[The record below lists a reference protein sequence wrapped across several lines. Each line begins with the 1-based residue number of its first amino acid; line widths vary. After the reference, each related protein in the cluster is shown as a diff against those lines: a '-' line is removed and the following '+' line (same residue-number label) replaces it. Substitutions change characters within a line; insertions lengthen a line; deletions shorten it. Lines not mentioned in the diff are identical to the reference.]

1 MFCLLA
7 QALLSCSPKEL
18 YNAKGAISMSQTAA
32 RENVDVARPEVT
44 PFFDEPTNTLTYV
57 VKDPDSNACAVVDS
71 VMDLD
76 YPSGSIRFDG
86 ANQVIDFI
94 RERKLELE
102 WILET
107 HVHADHLT
115 AAPYIQNRLGGKI
128 AIGSNISVVQ
138 ETFGKVFNAEPG
150 FARDGSQFDVLLG
163 DGDTIQIGSL
173 AGYAMHTPGHTP
185 ACMTY
190 VLGDAVFVGDTLFM
204 PDGGTARVDFPGGDA
219 STLYQSIHRILSLP
233 EDYRIFVCH
242 DYLPDG
248 RELEYQTTVAAE
260 LESNIH
266 VHRGIGEQAFTEMRN
281 ARDATL
287 GMPTLILP
295 SLQVN
300 MRAGHMPPAEDGDR
314 VFFKLPIN
322 AFGGDDIAELKS

>member
-1 MFCLLA
+1 MRER
-7 QALLSCSPKEL
+7 ALSED
-18 YNAKGAISMSQTAA
+18 YVA
-32 RENVDVARPEVT
+32 ARPEVT

-57 VKDPDSNACAVVDS
+57 VRDPDSRACAVVDS

-76 YPSGSIRFDG
+76 YPSGSISFHG
-86 ANQVIDFI
+86 ANQVIAYI
-94 RERKLELE
+94 RDNGLELE
-102 WILET
+102 WLLET

-128 AIGSNISVVQ
+128 AIGFNISVVQ
-138 ETFGKVFNAEPG
+138 ETFGKVFNAGPE
-150 FARDGSQFDVLLG
+150 FARDGSQFDVLLREG
-163 DGDTIQIGSL
+163 DGIQIGNM
-173 AGYAMHTPGHTP
+173 AGFAMHTPGHTP

-219 STLYQSIHRILSLP
+219 GTLYHSIHRILSLP
-233 EDYRIFVCH
+233 EEYRIFVCH

-248 RELEYQTTVAAE
+248 RELEYQTTVGAE

-266 VHRGIGEQAFTEMRN
+266 VHRGVSEQAFTEMRT

-300 MRAGHMPPAEDGDR
+300 MRAGHLPPADDNDH
-314 VFFKLPIN
+314 VYLKLPIN